1 MHNVEPNGGVVI
13 FDPEDMEKTE
23 SEADSEIEEVPRIT
37 MLGYGGDGGGSNS
50 PSRRRVSK
58 LDFVHSGGIAQRVYE
73 SMEHGP

>member
-37 MLGYGGDGGGSNS
+37 MLGYGGDGGGSN
-50 PSRRRVSK
+50 
-58 LDFVHSGGIAQRVYE
+58 YT
-73 SMEHGP
+73 